1 MGLRSS
7 EIICDEGDETA
18 IFGRTD
24 CREGGTRRERG
35 GERAGREVALTN
47 VARAPLEERRKVAEM
62 LFRRLRA
69 SSFIAWEI
77 ALGR

>member
-7 EIICDEGDETA
+7 EIICEAMKRRYSAGRIVAKEG
-18 IFGRTD
+18 
-24 CREGGTRRERG
+24 RG
-35 GERAGREVALTN
+35 GNEAGRGRGEVALTN